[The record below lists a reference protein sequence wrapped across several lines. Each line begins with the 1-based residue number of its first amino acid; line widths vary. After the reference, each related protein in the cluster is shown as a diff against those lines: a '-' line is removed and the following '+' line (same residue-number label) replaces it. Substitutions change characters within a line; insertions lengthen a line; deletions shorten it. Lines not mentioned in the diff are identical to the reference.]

1 MIVSTNEKLKRY
13 GIIAG
18 SVFGVIFLL
27 VLLKVG
33 FVESLD
39 KGLTSWFGGLTSGV
53 GDALM
58 FVVTSLG
65 SMPFGIVYSLLLGAV
80 LWLSNL
86 RIPALWVIAT
96 YLSSLVIGW
105 LVKVIVGR
113 QRPIGHPSTDSG
125 YSFISGH
132 MLASTVIVMMLFV
145 LVIPNM
151 SKSSARSW
159 TSFGLILFLA
169 LLAES
174 RLYFQAHYL
183 TDVIGG
189 AALGVAWVVVCVILY
204 QRFAYML
211 RRINY
216 FANEDI

>member
-1 MIVSTNEKLKRY
+1 MIVSINEKLKRY

-18 SVFGVIFLL
+18 SIFAVVFLM
-27 VLLKVG
+27 VLLRIG
-33 FVESLD
+33 FVISLD
-39 KGLTSWFGGLTSGV
+39 KGITSWFGGLASGV

-58 FVVTSLG
+58 LVVSTLG
-65 SMPFGIVYSLLLGAV
+65 STQMGLVYSLLLGAI

-86 RIPALWVIAT
+86 KIPALWVVAT

-105 LVKVIVGR
+105 IIKNVVGR
-113 QRPIGHPSTDSG
+113 DRPMGHQSNDSG
-125 YSFISGH
+125 PSFVSGH
-132 MLASTVIVMMLFV
+132 VLATTVIVMMLFV

-151 SKSSARSW
+151 SKQSTRNWVA
-159 TSFGLILFLA
+159 FALGLFIL

-183 TDVIGG
+183 TDIIG
-189 AALGVAWVVVCVILY
+189 AITLGIAWVVLCVWLY

-211 RRINY
+211 RRLNY